1 MFLDPSEKPH
11 TMQRFVA
18 QIDQIMDRI
27 TASKVFVNVAE
38 RGSMTATAEALG
50 MSRAMVTRYL
60 AHMEAWAGARLLH
73 RTTRRISLTPA
84 GEETLS
90 RCRQM
95 LEIAGQMPVAAD
107 TQADVPHGLLRL
119 SCAQS
124 MAQDVLATAV
134 ATFLRRYPQ
143 TAIDL
148 HISDRTVNLVEERV
162 DLAIRITND
171 LDPNLI
177 ARPLGSC
184 GSVVC
189 ATPAY
194 LAAHGAPRSPQEL
207 ALHNCLT
214 YSYFGK
220 SLWNFEQKGRQIA
233 VPVGGNLSANESLV
247 LLAATLEGTGIAMQ
261 PVYSAAPLVAS
272 GRLVALL
279 PDWRPQSLGVYGVYS
294 SRRQMPAAL
303 RAMLDFLVERFG
315 DERHWPPAVAV
326 APRKRR

>member
-1 MFLDPSEKPH
+1 
-11 TMQRFVA
+11 
-18 QIDQIMDRI
+18 MDRI
-27 TASKVFVNVAE
+27 TAANVFVNVAE
-38 RGSMTATAEALG
+38 RASMTATAEALG

-60 AHMEAWAGARLLH
+60 VHMETWAGARLLH

-84 GEETLS
+84 GEQTLA

-95 LEIAGQMPVAAD
+95 LELAGLMPVAAD
-107 TQADVPHGLLRL
+107 TPADVPQGLLRL

-124 MAQDVLATAV
+124 LAQDILAPAV
-134 ATFLRRYPQ
+134 ASFLRLYPQ
-143 TAIDL
+143 TAVDL
-148 HISDRTVNLVEERV
+148 QISDRTVNLVEERI

-194 LAAHGAPRSPQEL
+194 LASHGTPRSPQEL

-214 YSYFGK
+214 HSYFGK
-220 SLWNFEQKGRQIA
+220 SLWQFERHGRQLA
-233 VPVGGNLSANESLV
+233 VPVGGNLSANESRV
-247 LLAATLEGTGIAMQ
+247 LLAAALEDAGIAMQ
-261 PVYSAAPLVAS
+261 PEYSAAPLVTS
-272 GRLVALL
+272 GGLVALL
-279 PDWRPQSLGVYGVYS
+279 PDWRPQALGVYAVYS

-303 RAMLDFLVERFG
+303 RAMLDFLAARFS
-315 DERHWPPAVAV
+315 DARHWPPPA
-326 APRKRR
+326 APKKKR